1 MNGLLEFYMKN
12 NIQYKSLNESKVI
25 TKMLQISNEELN
37 EMKIVHADEK
47 PKTAAKVTSDQRNVR
62 RPVIFEEAKDE
73 DEELL
78 VLQEEILLT
87 FDESIEPVTTLEMAS
102 ARVIDVQ
109 QLGNFVPFS
118 DPNLFAKLFLIFSHL
133 NMAIK
138 GQSEK

>member
-1 MNGLLEFYMKN
+1 MKLRN
-12 NIQYKSLNESKVI
+12 SLFFK
-25 TKMLQISNEELN
+25 K
-37 EMKIVHADEK
+37 
-47 PKTAAKVTSDQRNVR
+47 
-62 RPVIFEEAKDE
+62 
-73 DEELL
+73 
-78 VLQEEILLT
+78 EILFT
-87 FDESIEPVTTLEMAS
+87 SNESIEPVTALKMAS